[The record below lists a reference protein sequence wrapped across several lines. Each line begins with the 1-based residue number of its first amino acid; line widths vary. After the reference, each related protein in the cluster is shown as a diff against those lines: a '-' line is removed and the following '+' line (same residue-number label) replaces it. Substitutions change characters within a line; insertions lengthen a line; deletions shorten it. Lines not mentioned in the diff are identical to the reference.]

1 MQSCSTEY
9 PSCRTHETTIEHE
22 QQLVA
27 KLRRSSSLHMRR
39 APYRNGSESANS
51 NSRRVVAV
59 MRCTH
64 VPVVTTAS
72 TGRNS
77 LRLPWQTRS
86 DMSDAHYTHSP
97 MFRPTAHQD
106 PIRDVVAARVREGRR
121 SGGE

>member
-1 MQSCSTEY
+1 VS
-9 PSCRTHETTIEHE
+9 HETTVERE

-39 APYRNGSESANS
+39 APYRNGRPSESGNS
-51 NSRRVVAV
+51 KSRRVVAV
-59 MRCTH
+59 MRCTQ

-72 TGRNS
+72 VGRNS

-86 DMSDAHYTHSP
+86 DMSDGHCTHSP
-97 MFRPTAHQD
+97 MLRPTAHQD